1 MKKARSKKT
10 VIKETTTNELA
21 VMVAKGFSSMDRK
34 FEAID
39 KKFEAID
46 SRFDEIDSRFDE
58 IDRRFERLETI
69 VFKIDTK
76 VNDIDKRLKKV
87 EEAIE
92 TLLLGYS
99 IARNEIKELNA
110 RIFRLEKKVG
120 IDK

>member
-1 MKKARSKKT
+1 MKKALSKKT
-10 VIKETTTNELA
+10 VIKETTTNDLA

-34 FEAID
+34 FDAID
-39 KKFEAID
+39 KRFEAID
-46 SRFDEIDSRFDE
+46 SRFDEIDK
-58 IDRRFERLETI
+58 RFERLETI

-110 RIFRLEKKVG
+110 RIFRLEKKAG
-120 IDK
+120 LAK